1 MPRSAPKR
9 ATRHVALSK
18 LLSYLLRH
26 DPKAFGL
33 ELGAAG
39 WVEFDALLAALA
51 ANGREATRDEV
62 LEVVRTNDKQRFAL
76 SEDTRL
82 IRAVQGH
89 SAAVELDYAATEPP
103 EILFHGTVARVV
115 EAIRR
120 EGLHPGKRRHVHL
133 SATVEQAERV
143 GARRGRPVVLSIRAQ
158 SLSATGH
165 AFYLAPNGVWLT
177 ARVPPE
183 FIEP

>member
-1 MPRSAPKR
+1 MPSTPKR
-9 ATRHVALSK
+9 DERHVALSK
-18 LLSYLLRH
+18 LLSFLLRH

-33 ELGAAG
+33 ELDAAG
-39 WVEFDALLAALA
+39 WVGLDALLAALA

-62 LEVVRTNDKQRFAL
+62 LEVVRTSDKQRFAL
-76 SEDTRL
+76 SAHATR
-82 IRAVQGH
+82 IRANQGH
-89 SAAVELDYAATEPP
+89 SASVELGYEPAEPP

-120 EGLHPGKRRHVHL
+120 EGLLPGKRQHVHL
-133 SATVEQAERV
+133 SETIDQAERV
-143 GARRGRPVVLSIRAQ
+143 GARRGRPVVLSVRAR
-158 SLSATGH
+158 SLSVTGH

-177 ARVPPE
+177 ERVPPE